1 MTQVRVEEKS
11 KSSEMDKIFIAE
23 SRPRFEEALARMS
36 KADNAK
42 IDKGEIDDSVMQDS
56 FGSWYEWD

>member
-1 MTQVRVEEKS
+1 MIQVPSEEKP

-36 KADNAK
+36 KADDSQ
-42 IDKGEIDDSVMQDS
+42 IDKGEADASVMQDS

>member
-1 MTQVRVEEKS
+1 MMPVRAEEKS
-11 KSSEMDKIFIAE
+11 KRSEMDKIFIIE

-36 KADNAK
+36 KVNDSQ